1 MVEAYRASR
10 FGVAASLAVCAS
22 LGPGCGG
29 QDAKTTTIDSRI
41 LDAGVADGM
50 DAARPRADSGGDRS
64 DATQPEGD
72 DSGPAPGPDAGNDT
86 PDEATIDASDDS
98 SSSDD
103 SIGPQA
109 CGLTPCEPGVPCP
122 DLTVDRADLLASI
135 VVSERTFQPSDC
147 AIAEGCIVA
156 SGTRKLLRFDTG
168 TVNSGT
174 ADLAIGDPTMNA
186 CFMYSQCHGH
196 YHFRGVGHYTLYQPD
211 GVTVAAVGHKQGF
224 CLEDVIPNPALNP
237 PPANP
242 AVLYSC
248 TSQGLHIGWED
259 IYPNDID
266 CQWIDVTGVPPGN
279 YVLSVVIN
287 AEHFL
292 PESNYDNNEA
302 RVPVTLE

>member
-1 MVEAYRASR
+1 MVEAYRASH
-10 FGVAASLAVCAS
+10 FVVAASLATYVS
-22 LGPGCGG
+22 LTIGCGG
-29 QDAKTTTIDSRI
+29 QGAETTTVDSHL
-41 LDAGVADGM
+41 LDAGLT
-50 DAARPRADSGGDRS
+50 DATDATRSGRADSGVDAA
-64 DATQPEGD
+64 DATQPPGPESGD
-72 DSGPAPGPDAGNDT
+72 GPAVDPDGGVGDEAAVDT
-86 PDEATIDASDDS
+86 PGDAT
-98 SSSDD
+98 
-103 SIGPQA
+103 GPQA
-109 CGLTPCEPGVPCP
+109 CGLDPCMPGVPCP

-135 VVSERTFQPSDC
+135 VVSDRTFQPTDC

-174 ADLAIGDPTMNA
+174 ADLAIGDPTANA

-224 CLEDVIPNPALNP
+224 CLEDVIPNPQLNP

-242 AVLYSC
+242 AVLYNC

-266 CQWIDVTGVPPGN
+266 CQWIDVTDVPPGN
-279 YVLSVVIN
+279 YILSVEIN

-302 RVPVTLE
+302 RVPVTL